1 MAAVSIAGL
10 CLVGVTALIGRQD
23 LLALIAAPLV
33 FTCSLLVV
41 LYTLFALRLGS
52 ISTIG
57 GTGQVYLYTRKK
69 EPIAFFF
76 LAVFYLIV
84 AVPSAIY
91 TGCLL
96 FCG

>member
-1 MAAVSIAGL
+1 
-10 CLVGVTALIGRQD
+10 
-23 LLALIAAPLV
+23 
-33 FTCSLLVV
+33 V

-52 ISTIG
+52 ISIIG
-57 GTGQVYLYTRKK
+57 GAGQVYRYTRKK
-69 EPIAFFF
+69 DPILFFF
-76 LAVFYLIV
+76 FTVFYLIL